1 MSVGKNNWIWQ
12 NSHHKQEPPVWIIS
26 SSSPV
31 SIKAEQKGRN
41 NSDPEYLE
49 HPHRH
54 RRNTHSSHRPNEP
67 LRHAPLL
74 TLLLFFRSHTSET
87 DALIIGSCWNSLECC
102 HICFGYTQEITTAR
116 AFSVLKWEVLEVA
129 GRPRP
134 MQTMRTD
141 KATHA
146 KEGWA
151 TQRGRGE
158 PSTETQKDPPEF
170 NSWTLM
176 CVFSLIQSR
185 SVPDFLSD
193 PSDSKRTAWHHESAG
208 APQQSFHAKM
218 FPVYEAWSTKWNQ
231 RQL

>member
-1 MSVGKNNWIWQ
+1 M
-12 NSHHKQEPPVWIIS
+12 
-26 SSSPV
+26 

-41 NSDPEYLE
+41 NLNLEYLE
-49 HPHRH
+49 NPHRH

-129 GRPRP
+129 GRPRL
-134 MQTMRTD
+134 MQTVRTD

-158 PSTETQKDPPEF
+158 PSTEIQKDPPEF

-185 SVPDFLSD
+185 SAGFLLRSVGFQTYSLASWERRGAATILSCQNVPSL
-193 PSDSKRTAWHHESAG
+193 
-208 APQQSFHAKM
+208 
-218 FPVYEAWSTKWNQ
+218 WSMINQ
-231 RQL
+231 MEPKAIINDNNI